1 MGPGG
6 PFRAAG
12 CALLVPVPSSPF
24 EPFKILL
31 LRHRPRPL
39 RLQPRRGW
47 SSRHICSHAARRV
60 QYTVQPDSVIC
71 VVRFRALVA
80 AHNIAES
87 VRQPA
92 GRRGATR
99 QLPLVAHDR
108 ATSERPRLSELGDS
122 AVGDSVHNPF
132 DLVLCWLDGPVLY
145 QNSVVKLTHEAIWG
159 AKNNISRD
167 LYFLPL
173 NLLVCPMEEESMRE
187 PLFLFTAQHG
197 KSPSRLGVPQL
208 RRGKMLDSGQG
219 PRPRTTAAA
228 SGTVRRRWGPR
239 LGLACTTAC

>member
-60 QYTVQPDSVIC
+60 QYTVQPNSVIC

-80 AHNIAES
+80 AHSIAES

-108 ATSERPRLSELGDS
+108 ATSERPRLSALGDS
-122 AVGDSVHNPF
+122 GDSVT
-132 DLVLCWLDGPVLY
+132 
-145 QNSVVKLTHEAIWG
+145 Q
-159 AKNNISRD
+159 
-167 LYFLPL
+167 
-173 NLLVCPMEEESMRE
+173 
-187 PLFLFTAQHG
+187 
-197 KSPSRLGVPQL
+197 
-208 RRGKMLDSGQG
+208 
-219 PRPRTTAAA
+219 
-228 SGTVRRRWGPR
+228 TVRPSAVLVRSSGFVPEFGSKIDPR
-239 LGLACTTAC
+239 SNLGW